1 MDYPEM
7 ASLHSAPQTLRRA
20 VHNHQAFL
28 AVVALFLTFRLL
40 LPLGFGSIGP
50 DIYDYLRWGSLADS
64 GLYPYVHYWSE
75 YPPLFGWSAI
85 LLYRISTLV
94 PALPEE
100 PRYWFVIVLRLTMTL
115 FDAGSL
121 FLVYGMAQQLGTKSR
136 ALRTAAFFA
145 GGFIIAYAAAGWYD
159 SIPLFFLLL
168 TLYLALR
175 DHYTSSAVAAS
186 IGFLVK
192 LVPLVLVPV
201 VVRRIARL
209 RDAIG
214 YVIAFGVA
222 TLVMLLPFILNGSQ
236 YLLAFLRGTLNRPSW
251 NSPWAILEG
260 GYTFGAVIP
269 VMERFS
275 PENVNAAPVANP
287 LPWPII
293 HLAFAAIFLF
303 IYTRR
308 LDWRKPLNTVAF
320 AGLTINLF
328 LLWSKGFSG
337 QFIVY
342 VFPFVVLLLPNWRGL
357 AYAALLSVLWIAEF
371 PLSLLTFATA
381 TVEAPN
387 WFIVWIILAR
397 TAILIGLCLEY
408 AALMWPRP
416 RVQLALSRIATVAVI
431 VVWTSVLPAGV
442 ALLNTY
448 TQVTLAHD
456 PATPAIDLIANSGPG
471 PKTIVMSSNRVY
483 RRLSPAAR
491 PVGETLLLPIIKH
504 VPEEVRAK
512 WLDDLA
518 ARGSFWFIADE
529 GDPESVEENR
539 KAHAFVSEHVCKVD
553 TQWGGSAL
561 VSRFVGR
568 NGAPL
573 PVTTTVRFG
582 DQIELTGAQLYPA
595 MPHAGGTLCV
605 ELDWRALKKPA
616 GDYTVFV
623 HLVDPNGQVVAQ
635 TDIQPQGGFAPTSQW
650 AAGIPQIDRHGLI
663 LPKNLAPGDYTV
675 RLGLYRSDD
684 HTPLRVTQ
692 GDNLMPDNLGANL
705 TQISVAP

>member
-1 MDYPEM
+1 MKNYATRVKSIIHE
-7 ASLHSAPQTLRRA
+7 
-20 VHNHQAFL
+20 HQAFL
-28 AVVALFLTFRLL
+28 LILAGFLTFRLL

-50 DIYDYLRWGSLADS
+50 DIYDYMRWGSLADS

-85 LLYRISTLV
+85 LIYRLSTLV

-100 PRYWFVIVLRLTMTL
+100 PRYWFAIVLRLTMTL
-115 FDAGSL
+115 FDVGSL
-121 FLVYGMAQQLGTKSR
+121 FLVYGMAQQLGSKSR
-136 ALRTAAFFA
+136 AVRTAAFFA
-145 GGFIIAYAAAGWYD
+145 GGFIIAYAAAGWFD
-159 SIPLFFLLL
+159 SMPLFFLLL

-192 LVPLVLVPV
+192 LVPIVLLPV

-214 YVIAFGVA
+214 YVTAFGVA
-222 TLVMLLPFILNGSQ
+222 TLVLVLPFMLNGTE
-236 YLLAFLRGTLNRPSW
+236 YLLAFLRGTFNRPSW
-251 NSPWAILEG
+251 NSLWAILEG

-275 PENVNAAPVANP
+275 PENVSAAPVANP

-293 HLAFAAIFLF
+293 HLAFAAVFLF
-303 IYTRR
+303 VYTRR

-328 LLWSKGFSG
+328 LLWSKGYSG
-337 QFIVY
+337 QFVVY
-342 VFPFVVLLLPNWRGL
+342 VIPFVVLLLPNWRGL
-357 AYAALLSVLWIAEF
+357 TYAALLSVLWIAEF

-381 TVEAPN
+381 AVEAPN
-387 WFIVWIILAR
+387 WFLIWIILAR
-397 TAILIGLCLEY
+397 TIILIGLCLEY
-408 AALMWPRP
+408 AALMSPRA
-416 RVQLALSRIATVAVI
+416 RLQRAFSRTAAIALT
-431 VVWTSVLPAGV
+431 VVWITVLPAGV

-448 TQVTLAHD
+448 TQVRLAND
-456 PATPAIDLIANSGPG
+456 PATPAIDLIANSGSRS
-471 PKTIVMSSNRVY
+471 KTIVMSSNRVY

-491 PVGETLLLPIIKH
+491 PIGETLLLPIAKH
-504 VPEEVRAK
+504 VPEEVRAQ
-512 WLDDLA
+512 WLDDLT
-518 ARGSFWFIADE
+518 ARGPFWLIADE
-529 GDPESVEENR
+529 GDPESVDENR

-582 DQIELTGAQLYPA
+582 DQIELTGANLYPA
-595 MPHAGGTLCV
+595 TLRAGGTLCV
-605 ELDWRALKKPA
+605 ELNWRALIKSA
-616 GDYTVFV
+616 GDYTIFV

-635 TDIQPQGGFAPTSQW
+635 TDLQPQGGFAPTSQW
-650 AAGIPQIDRHGLI
+650 TAGPPLIDRHGLI
-663 LPKNLAPGDYTV
+663 LPDNLAAGEYTV

-684 HTPLRVTQ
+684 QTPLRVTR
-692 GDNLMPDNLGANL
+692 GENLMPDEIGVNL
-705 TQISVAP
+705 TPVSVTR

>member
-1 MDYPEM
+1 MKNYATRVKSIIHE
-7 ASLHSAPQTLRRA
+7 
-20 VHNHQAFL
+20 HQAFL
-28 AVVALFLTFRLL
+28 LILAGFLTFRLL

-50 DIYDYLRWGSLADS
+50 DIYDYMRWGSLADS

-85 LLYRISTLV
+85 LIYRLSTLV

-100 PRYWFVIVLRLTMTL
+100 PRYWFAIVLRLTMTL
-115 FDAGSL
+115 FDVGSL
-121 FLVYGMAQQLGTKSR
+121 FLVYGMAQQLGSKSR
-136 ALRTAAFFA
+136 AVRTAAFFA

-159 SIPLFFLLL
+159 SMPLFFLLL

-192 LVPLVLVPV
+192 LVPIVLLPV

-222 TLVMLLPFILNGSQ
+222 TLVLVLPFMLNGTE
-236 YLLAFLRGTLNRPSW
+236 YLLAFLRGTFNRPSW
-251 NSPWAILEG
+251 NSLWAILEG

-275 PENVNAAPVANP
+275 PENVSAAPVANP

-293 HLAFAAIFLF
+293 HLAFAAVFLF
-303 IYTRR
+303 VYTRR

-328 LLWSKGFSG
+328 LLWSKGYSG
-337 QFIVY
+337 QFVVY
-342 VFPFVVLLLPNWRGL
+342 VIPFVVLLLPKWRGL
-357 AYAALLSVLWIAEF
+357 TYAALLSVLWIAEF

-381 TVEAPN
+381 AVEAPN
-387 WFIVWIILAR
+387 WFLIWIILAR
-397 TAILIGLCLEY
+397 TIILIGLCLEY
-408 AALMWPRP
+408 AALMSLRA
-416 RVQLALSRIATVAVI
+416 RLQRAFSRTAAIALT
-431 VVWTSVLPAGV
+431 VVWITVLPAGV

-448 TQVTLAHD
+448 TQVRLAND
-456 PATPAIDLIANSGPG
+456 PAAPAIDLIANSGSRS
-471 PKTIVMSSNRVY
+471 KTIVMSSNRVY

-491 PVGETLLLPIIKH
+491 PIGETLLLPIAKH
-504 VPEEVRAK
+504 VPEEVRAQ
-512 WLDDLA
+512 WLDDLTT
-518 ARGSFWFIADE
+518 RGPFWLIADE
-529 GDPESVEENR
+529 GDPESVDENR

-582 DQIELTGAQLYPA
+582 DQIELTGANLYPA
-595 MPHAGGTLCV
+595 TLRAGGTLCV
-605 ELDWRALKKPA
+605 ELNWRALNKPA

-635 TDIQPQGGFAPTSQW
+635 TDLQPQGGFAPTSQW
-650 AAGIPQIDRHGLI
+650 TAGTPLIDRHGLI
-663 LPKNLAPGDYTV
+663 LPDNLVAGEYTV

-684 HTPLRVTQ
+684 QTPLRVTR
-692 GDNLMPDNLGANL
+692 GENLMPDEIGVNL
-705 TQISVAP
+705 TPASVAR

>member
-1 MDYPEM
+1 MKKYPTRVKSVIHE
-7 ASLHSAPQTLRRA
+7 
-20 VHNHQAFL
+20 HQAFL
-28 AVVALFLTFRLL
+28 LILAGFLTFRLL

-50 DIYDYLRWGSLADS
+50 DIYDYMRWGSLADS

-85 LLYRISTLV
+85 LIYRLSTLL

-100 PRYWFVIVLRLTMTL
+100 PRYWFTIVLRLTMTL
-115 FDAGSL
+115 FDVGSL
-121 FLVYGMAQQLGTKSR
+121 FLVYGMARQLGSKSR
-136 ALRTAAFFA
+136 AVRTAAFFA
-145 GGFIIAYAAAGWYD
+145 GSFIIAYAAAGWYD
-159 SIPLFFLLL
+159 SMPLFFLLL

-175 DHYTSSAVAAS
+175 DHYPSSAVAAS

-192 LVPLVLVPV
+192 LVPIILVPV

-222 TLVMLLPFILNGSQ
+222 TFVLMLPFMLNGTE
-236 YLLAFLRGTLNRPSW
+236 YLLAFLRGTFNRPSW
-251 NSPWAILEG
+251 NSLWAILEG

-275 PENVNAAPVANP
+275 PENVSAAPVANP

-293 HLAFAAIFLF
+293 HLAFAAVFLF
-303 IYTRR
+303 VYTRR

-320 AGLTINLF
+320 AGFTINLF
-328 LLWSKGFSG
+328 LLWSKGYSG
-337 QFIVY
+337 QFVVY
-342 VFPFVVLLLPNWRGL
+342 VIPFVVLLLPNWRGL
-357 AYAALLSVLWIAEF
+357 TYAALLSVLWIAEF
-371 PLSLLTFATA
+371 PLSLLTFASA

-397 TAILIGLCLEY
+397 TTILVILCLEY
-408 AALMWPRP
+408 TALMAPRL
-416 RVQLALSRIATVAVI
+416 RVRQACSRTAAVALTI
-431 VVWTSVLPAGV
+431 VWISVVPASM

-448 TQVTLAHD
+448 TQVRLAND

-471 PKTIVMSSNRVY
+471 NKAIVMSSNRVY

-491 PVGETLLLPIIKH
+491 PIGETLLLPIAKH
-504 VPEEVRAK
+504 VPEEVRAQ
-512 WLDDLA
+512 WLDDLT
-518 ARGSFWFIADE
+518 ARGPFWFIADE

-539 KAHAFVSEHVCKVD
+539 KAHVFVSEHVCKVD

-568 NGAPL
+568 NGTPL
-573 PVTTTVRFG
+573 SVTTSARFG
-582 DQIELTGAQLYPA
+582 DQIELTRASLYPA
-595 MPHAGGTLCV
+595 TLHSGGTLCV
-605 ELDWRALKKPA
+605 ELDWRALNTPD

-623 HLVDPNGQVVAQ
+623 HLVDPSGQVVAQ
-635 TDIQPQGGFAPTSQW
+635 TDLQPQGGFAPTSQW
-650 AAGIPQIDRHGLI
+650 TAGKPQIDRHGLI
-663 LPKNLAPGDYTV
+663 LPDNLAAGDYTV
-675 RLGLYRSDD
+675 RLGLYRSDNQS
-684 HTPLRVTQ
+684 PLRVTR
-692 GDNLMPDNLGANL
+692 GENLRPDEIGLNLATL
-705 TQISVAP
+705 KLEP

>member
-1 MDYPEM
+1 MKNY
-7 ASLHSAPQTLRRA
+7 ATHVKSAIQE
-20 VHNHQAFL
+20 HQAFL
-28 AVVALFLTFRLL
+28 LILVGFLTFRLL

-50 DIYDYLRWGSLADS
+50 DIYDYMRWGSLADS

-85 LLYRISTLV
+85 LIYRISTLV

-100 PRYWFVIVLRLTMTL
+100 PRYWFAIVLRLTMTL
-115 FDAGSL
+115 FDVGSL
-121 FLVYGMAQQLGTKSR
+121 FLVYGMARQLGSKSR
-136 ALRTAAFFA
+136 AVRTAAFFA
-145 GGFIIAYAAAGWYD
+145 GSFIIAYAAAGWYD
-159 SIPLFFLLL
+159 SMPLFFLLL

-175 DHYTSSAVAAS
+175 DHYTSSAMAAS

-192 LVPLVLVPV
+192 LVPIVLVPV

-209 RDAIG
+209 RDAIR
-214 YVIAFGVA
+214 YVIAFGA
-222 TLVMLLPFILNGSQ
+222 STLVLVLPFMLNGTE
-236 YLLAFLRGTLNRPSW
+236 YLFAFLRGTFNRPSW
-251 NSPWAILEG
+251 NSLWAILEG

-275 PENVNAAPVANP
+275 PENVSAAPVANP

-293 HLAFAAIFLF
+293 HLAFAAVFLF

-337 QFIVY
+337 QFVVY
-342 VFPFVVLLLPNWRGL
+342 AIPFVVLLLPNWRGL

-371 PLSLLTFATA
+371 PLSLLTFASS

-387 WFIVWIILAR
+387 WYIVWIILAR
-397 TAILIGLCLEY
+397 TAILIVLCLEY
-408 AALMWPRP
+408 AALMGSRP
-416 RVQLALSRIATVAVI
+416 RVRQAFSRTAAITLT
-431 VVWTSVLPAGV
+431 VVWISVLPAGV
-442 ALLNTY
+442 ALLSTY
-448 TQVTLAHD
+448 TQVRLTND

-471 PKTIVMSSNRVY
+471 HKTIVMSSNRVY
-483 RRLSPAAR
+483 RRLSPASRA
-491 PVGETLLLPIIKH
+491 VGETLLLPIAKN
-504 VPEEVRAK
+504 VPDEIRSQ
-512 WLDDLA
+512 WLNDLT
-518 ARGSFWFIADE
+518 ARGPFWFIADE
-529 GDPESVEENR
+529 GDPNSVDENR
-539 KAHAFVSEHVCKVD
+539 KAHAFVSDHVCKVD

-568 NGAPL
+568 SGTPL
-573 PVTTTVRFG
+573 NVIASTRF
-582 DQIELTGAQLYPA
+582 DEAIELTGAHLYPSVLQ
-595 MPHAGGTLCV
+595 AGGTLCV

-623 HLVDPNGQVVAQ
+623 HLVNPNGQVVAQ

-650 AAGIPQIDRHGLI
+650 KPQTKLSDKHGLI
-663 LPKNLAPGDYTV
+663 LPANLAAGEYTV
-675 RLGLYRSDD
+675 RVGAYRSEDQ
-684 HTPLRVTQ
+684 TPAQ
-692 GDNLMPDNLGANL
+692 PAAIDL
-705 TQISVAP
+705 TRISVAP

>member
-1 MDYPEM
+1 MNNF
-7 ASLHSAPQTLRRA
+7 ASHLKSI
-20 VHNHQAFL
+20 VHEHQAFL
-28 AVVALFLTFRLL
+28 LIVAGFLTFRLL

-50 DIYDYLRWGSLADS
+50 DIYDYMRWGSLADS

-85 LLYRISTLV
+85 LIYRLSTLV

-100 PRYWFVIVLRLTMTL
+100 PRYWFAIILRLTMTL
-115 FDAGSL
+115 FDIGSL
-121 FLVYGMAQQLGTKSR
+121 FLVYGMARQLGSKSR
-136 ALRTAAFFA
+136 AVRTAAFFA
-145 GGFIIAYAAAGWYD
+145 GSFIIAYAAAGWYD
-159 SIPLFFLLL
+159 SMPLFFLLL

-175 DHYTSSAVAAS
+175 DHYTSSALAAS

-192 LVPLVLVPV
+192 LVPIVLVPV

-214 YVIAFGVA
+214 YAIAFGVA
-222 TLVMLLPFILNGSQ
+222 TFVLMLPFMLNGTE

-269 VMERFS
+269 VMGRFS
-275 PENVNAAPVANP
+275 PENVSAAPVANL

-328 LLWSKGFSG
+328 LLWSKGYSG
-337 QFIVY
+337 QFVVY
-342 VFPFVVLLLPNWRGL
+342 VIPFVVLLLPNWRGL
-357 AYAALLSVLWIAEF
+357 TYAALLSVLWIAEF
-371 PLSLLTFATA
+371 PLSLLTFASS

-387 WFIVWIILAR
+387 WFIMWIILAR
-397 TAILIGLCLEY
+397 TAILIVLCLEY
-408 AALMWPRP
+408 AALVTTKLRQQQ
-416 RVQLALSRIATVAVI
+416 VFSHTAAVALTII
-431 VVWTSVLPAGV
+431 WISVLPAGV

-448 TQVTLAHD
+448 TQVRLAND
-456 PATPAIDLIANSGPG
+456 PAAPAIDLIANSGSG
-471 PKTIVMSSNRVY
+471 SKAIVLSSNRVY

-491 PVGETLLLPIIKH
+491 LVGETLLLPIAKH
-504 VPEEVRAK
+504 VPEEVRAL
-512 WLDDLA
+512 WLDDLT
-518 ARGSFWFIADE
+518 ARDPFWFIADE

-539 KAHAFVSEHVCKVD
+539 NAHEFVSKQVCKVD

-568 NGAPL
+568 NGTPL
-573 PVTTTVRFG
+573 PVTISAIFG
-582 DQIELTGAQLYPA
+582 DQIELTGANLYPA
-595 MPHAGGTLCV
+595 TLHPGGTLCV
-605 ELDWRALKKPA
+605 ELNWRALKQPD
-616 GDYTVFV
+616 GNYTVFV

-635 TDIQPQGGFAPTSQW
+635 TDMQPQGGFAPTSQW
-650 AAGIPQIDRHGLI
+650 AAGTPQIDRHGLI
-663 LPKNLAPGDYTV
+663 LSDNLAAGKYTL
-675 RLGLYRSDD
+675 RLGLYRSEDQA
-684 HTPLRVTQ
+684 PLRVTR
-692 GDNLMPDNLGANL
+692 GVNVMPDALGINL
-705 TQISVAP
+705 IEVDVAP